1 MTTLSVG
8 LSTYLLVG
16 AMLFCLGL
24 YGVFSKKN
32 IIAIL
37 MSIELMLNAVNINFV
52 AFNRFVWNQKFDFG
66 YLLTGHVAALFV
78 IVVAAAE
85 VAVGLA
91 LVITIYRNRQ
101 STNVD
106 EFNWLK
112 W

>member
-1 MTTLSVG
+1 MSSVG
-8 LSTYLLVG
+8 LSSYLLVG

-24 YGVFSKKN
+24 YGLFVKRN
-32 IIAIL
+32 IIAVL
-37 MSIELMLNAVNINFV
+37 MAIELMLNAVNINFI
-52 AFNRFVWNQKFDFG
+52 AFNRFVWNRSIDMQAVLAG
-66 YLLTGHVAALFV
+66 QVSALFV

-91 LVITIYRNRQ
+91 LVIAIYRSRRT
-101 STNVD
+101 TNVD

>member
-1 MTTLSVG
+1 MNLSVG

-24 YGVFSKKN
+24 YGVFAKKN
-32 IIAIL
+32 IIGIL
-37 MSIELMLNAVNINFV
+37 MSVELMLNAVNINFV
-52 AFNRFVWNQKFDFG
+52 AFNRFIANDSLIGQV
-66 YLLTGHVAALFV
+66 TALFV
-78 IVVAAAE
+78 IVLAAAE

-91 LVITIYRNRQ
+91 LVIAIYRARQ
-101 STNVD
+101 TTNVD